1 MKVTEFWIGKEA
13 VKDDEASLDMG
24 GNVLKLLQQAVGL
37 NTTGTVYKQHSASE
51 LEISGSPTEK
61 AILSWAF
68 YNLDMNIEEVKKNN
82 KIDHPCRGF
91 QLSEKEKR
99 CFGEEQQ

>member
-13 VKDDEASLDMG
+13 VKDDESSLDMG

-37 NTTGTVYKQHSASE
+37 NTTGTVYQQHSASE
-51 LEISGSPTEK
+51 LEFFGSPTEK

>member
-13 VKDDEASLDMG
+13 VKDDKASLDME

-37 NTTGTVYKQHSASE
+37 NTTGTDCTVYKQHSASE
-51 LEISGSPTEK
+51 PEISGSPTEK

-68 YNLDMNIEEVKKNN
+68 YNLDMNIEEVNKNN
-82 KIDHPCRGF
+82 KIIM
-91 QLSEKEKR
+91 
-99 CFGEEQQ
+99 

>member
-1 MKVTEFWIGKEA
+1 
-13 VKDDEASLDMG
+13 MG

-51 LEISGSPTEK
+51 PEISGSPTEK

-68 YNLDMNIEEVKKNN
+68 YNLDMNIEEVNKNN
-82 KIDHPCRGF
+82 KIIHVEINF
-91 QLSEKEKR
+91 QL
-99 CFGEEQQ
+99 